1 MIKVKKELEN
11 VEKPAAGTPLM
22 RENEASVY
30 WHCTHLKFPGR
41 REGAG

>member
-30 WHCTHLKFPGR
+30 GHCTHLKFPGR